1 MDDLDPPLAGRVL
14 SHGHPSEP
22 LDQTIARIR
31 DKIVARGDLDY
42 VSVKEQLSLLKQLA
56 EFPFGQFLLQN
67 RGWNGFWTD
76 YVMQH
81 PEHGRLTGTA
91 PDGRPLT
98 RLERQLLDTFPI
110 VLATQE
116 RARHFAAAIQGHV
129 KPGAV
134 LASIPCGLMRDLLGC
149 DFADAAG
156 IRLVGVDIDSDSLAQ
171 AERLAETRGL
181 APIATFLRS
190 DAWMLDQRETFDLIA
205 SNGLNIYEP
214 DDDRV
219 VQLYRGFHDAL
230 KPGGVLVT
238 SALTPPPNDAL
249 ASEWLAELIDPQAL
263 RMQRVVFADI
273 IGTTFQC
280 YRNSETTQA
289 QLSAGGF
296 RNVQVIWD
304 SARIFPTF
312 IVTA

>member
-1 MDDLDPPLAGRVL
+1 MDDLDPPLAGRVI
-14 SHGHPSEP
+14 SHGHLSEP
-22 LDQTIARIR
+22 LDQTIARVR

-134 LASIPCGLMRDLLGC
+134 LASIPCGLMRDLLGR
-149 DFADAAG
+149 DFADAVG

-171 AERLAETRGL
+171 AERLAEMRGL
-181 APIATFLRS
+181 ASIATFLRS
-190 DAWMLDQRETFDLIA
+190 DAWMLDQRETFR
-205 SNGLNIYEP
+205 P
-214 DDDRV
+214 
-219 VQLYRGFHDAL
+219 YREQWPEH
-230 KPGGVLVT
+230 
-238 SALTPPPNDAL
+238 
-249 ASEWLAELIDPQAL
+249 L
-263 RMQRVVFADI
+263 RA
-273 IGTTFQC
+273 
-280 YRNSETTQA
+280 
-289 QLSAGGF
+289 
-296 RNVQVIWD
+296 
-304 SARIFPTF
+304 
-312 IVTA
+312 